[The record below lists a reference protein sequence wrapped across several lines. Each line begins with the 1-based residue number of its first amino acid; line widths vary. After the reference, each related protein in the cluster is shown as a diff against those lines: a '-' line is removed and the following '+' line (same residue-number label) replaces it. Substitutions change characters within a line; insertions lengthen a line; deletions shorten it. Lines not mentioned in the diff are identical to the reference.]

1 MAIRRLDSLGYQ
13 LGLLNRLYD
22 KRLQEVLA
30 PLGVAPGQF
39 PALVM
44 LFQKDGLTQAEL
56 CRRIGVEQPTMA
68 NTLARMERDGLIK
81 READGADK
89 RRSFVY
95 LTAKIKERQEAI
107 VGEARKVAA
116 AAVAGLNGAEQ
127 DALFALLGRLTENLK
142 PSDQ

>member
-13 LGLLNRLYD
+13 LGLLNRNYD
-22 KRLQEVLA
+22 KRLQDALA

-68 NTLARMERDGLIK
+68 NTLARMERDGLIR
-81 READGADK
+81 REVDSADK
-89 RRSFVY
+89 RRSFIY
-95 LTAKIKERQEAI
+95 LTPK
-107 VGEARKVAA
+107 
-116 AAVAGLNGAEQ
+116 
-127 DALFALLGRLTENLK
+127 
-142 PSDQ
+142 S